1 MAAFGTTLARR
12 LKSMGDAT
20 LGALVV
26 AALKG
31 LRLANPDTISNIGA
45 AVMRRVG
52 PLLREHQIG
61 RDNLRAAFP
70 EKSDAEVEEILR
82 GVWENLG
89 RVGAEFAHIDR
100 LWDWDPARP
109 TTGRI
114 MDLTVPHRIAMQ
126 SIATGKPI
134 LCFAAHLAN
143 WEMPAVVC
151 HKIGIKS
158 TVLYRRPNLSAAADA
173 VVEIRKSC
181 MGTLV
186 PTGLSAPIK
195 LAEAMAQNSQIGLL
209 VDQYYVRGVPVTF
222 FGRPTRANP
231 LLARLARQHDCTI
244 HGIRAIRHPG
254 NRFEITVTEPI
265 PPARDAE
272 GQIDIQGTMQAIT
285 NVVEGWVR
293 EHPEQWL
300 WLHRRWRDEP
310 VSAQSSRASTAA

>member
-1 MAAFGTTLARR
+1 MSAFGTTVARS
-12 LKSMGDAT
+12 LKHMGDAV
-20 LGALVV
+20 LSGLAI
-26 AALKG
+26 AALKAI
-31 LRLANPDTISNIGA
+31 RLINPDTVSNIGGW
-45 AVMRRVG
+45 VMRRVG
-52 PLLREHQIG
+52 PLLREHRIG

-70 EKSDAEVEEILR
+70 EKSGAEIERILQ

-89 RVGAEFAHIDR
+89 RVGAEFAHIDK

-114 MDLTVPHRIAMQ
+114 MDLSVPFAIARR
-126 SIATGKPI
+126 SIATGKPM

-151 HKIGIKS
+151 HKLGIKS
-158 TVLYRRPNLSAAADA
+158 AVLYRRPNLSAVADA
-173 VVEIRKSC
+173 VVDIRTGC

-186 PTGLSAPIK
+186 PAGLSAPLK
-195 LAEAMAQNSQIGLL
+195 LAEAMQDKSQIGLL

-222 FGRPTRANP
+222 FGRTTMANP
-231 LLARLARQHDCTI
+231 LLARLARQHECVI

-265 PPARDAE
+265 PPVRDAE
-272 GQIDIQGTMQAIT
+272 GQIDVQGTMQAIT
-285 NVVEGWVR
+285 DVVESWVR

-300 WLHRRWRDEP
+300 WLHRRWRDE
-310 VSAQSSRASTAA
+310 